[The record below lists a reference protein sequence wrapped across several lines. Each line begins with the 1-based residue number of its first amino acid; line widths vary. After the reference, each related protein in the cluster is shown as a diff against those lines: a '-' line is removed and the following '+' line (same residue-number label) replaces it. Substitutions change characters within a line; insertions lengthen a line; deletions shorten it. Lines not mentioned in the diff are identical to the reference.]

1 VIGSVTERQTLGD
14 PVSVG
19 LVHDHGFAETAE
31 ALGVFGLGKMAAARA
46 GAHDLAGA
54 GDFKPFGHGFLGF
67 DAFWTS
73 HKIISIAK
81 ERGIYVFISAV
92 ASAKFF
98 LTG

>member
-1 VIGSVTERQTLGD
+1 MEKSVAERQALGD

-19 LVHDHGFAETAE
+19 LVHDHGLAQAAQ
-31 ALGVFGLGKMAAARA
+31 ALGIFGLGQMAAARA

-81 ERGIYVFISAV
+81 ERGMYLFISAV
-92 ASAKFF
+92 ASAKYF
-98 LTG
+98 